1 MKNKRNLVA
10 IIVIVAVLVGLAIT
24 AFFLTGRKKSAAPA
38 ALTPI
43 EGDAG
48 NLADDEWTA
57 RY

>member
-10 IIVIVAVLVGLAIT
+10 IIVIVAVLVCLAIT
-24 AFFLTGRKKSAAPA
+24 AFFWAGRKESAASA
-38 ALTPI
+38 ALPPI

>member
-1 MKNKRNLVA
+1 MKNKRNMVA
-10 IIVIVAVLVGLAIT
+10 IIVIVAVLLCLAIT
-24 AFFLTGRKKSAAPA
+24 AFFLIGRKSAAPA